1 MLPRGTTFEP
11 RMTRPPPFTVT
22 TPDSP
27 SIPGE
32 TAPRR
37 NARTSHKLFS
47 RPDENTNTLFDIV
60 EQSAIKYGDKQAL
73 GSRKLT
79 RMHHETKKV
88 KKLVDGELQEVDKKW
103 SYFELSGY
111 EYITYTQYHQLT
123 LDIGAGLRKLGLA
136 SPDRVHM
143 FASTSAHWL
152 AIAHGATS
160 QSMPIVTAYDTLGE
174 DGLRYSLTA
183 TKAKAIFLEPQLL
196 RILLKVLIAAKDI
209 RFIIYNTECEH
220 GVQQTDLELLR
231 SSFPHITTFS
241 FEELRKLGAENPTAT
256 TLPSA
261 DDLACIM
268 YTSGSTGVPKGVELT
283 HKNIVAS
290 VAGIN
295 TVLGDYLNPGDGLLA
310 YLPLAHIFE
319 VLLEHVALYHGVTL
333 GYGSPRTL
341 SDTNCRNCAGDI
353 REFKPTLLVGVPAV
367 WETIK
372 KGILANVARGSPIL
386 RKAFWSAFHTK
397 KALLSKGLPGSA
409 LLDSLVFNKVKAATG
424 GRLRFCLTAAAPI
437 SRETQ
442 EFISMTIAPLINA
455 YGSTE
460 TAGMGAICD
469 PRTWTMS
476 ACGEVESSIEV
487 KLVDYP
493 EAGYLATS
501 APNPQGEVWIRG
513 PSVAKGYY
521 GNTRETAAS
530 FSEGWFKTGDIGE
543 WDCNGH
549 LRIID
554 RKKNLVKTLNG
565 EYIALEKLESLYR
578 SATIVANLC
587 VYASTS
593 ETHPIVLIQPAE
605 PALIKLAEELGVKGH
620 GMGDLAHDKK
630 IQRSVLEQLQAV
642 GRKSGL
648 TGVEVVV
655 GVVLADE
662 EWTPENVR
670 SLESFILQTLTWK
683 NLVTAT
689 FKLNRKAL
697 FERYQT
703 EIEDVYVNNRK

>member
-1 MLPRGTTFEP
+1 MSHKSTTFEP
-11 RMTRPPPFTVT
+11 RMSRLPPFTV
-22 TPDSP
+22 PVAHSP
-27 SIPGE
+27 SILGQ
-32 TAPRR
+32 TVPRR
-37 NARTSHKLFS
+37 NARASGELLSK
-47 RPDENTNTLFDIV
+47 PDENISTLFDIV
-60 EQSAIKYGDKQAL
+60 EQSALQYGDRKAL
-73 GSRKLT
+73 GSRKII
-79 RMHHETKKV
+79 RMHNETKKV
-88 KKLVDGELQEVDKKW
+88 KKLVNGELQEVDKKW

-111 EYITYTQYHQLT
+111 EYMSFTGYHKLA
-123 LDIGAGLRKLGLA
+123 LEVGAGFRQLGLA

-152 AIAHGATS
+152 ATAHGAIS

-183 TKAKAIFLEPQLL
+183 TKAKAIFLEPHLL
-196 RILLKVLIAAKDI
+196 SLLVKVLKDAKDI
-209 RFIIYNTECEH
+209 QFIIYNTDSEH
-220 GVQQTDLELLR
+220 TVREQDMVLLK
-231 SSFPHITTFS
+231 SSFGHITVLS
-241 FEELRKLGAENPTAT
+241 FEELRQLGEENPIAT
-256 TLPSA
+256 TLPST

-295 TVLGDYLNPGDGLLA
+295 TILGPHISPDDGLLA

-319 VLLEHVALYHGVTL
+319 VLLEHVALYRGITL

-341 SDTNCRNCAGDI
+341 SEANCRNCVGDI

-367 WETIK
+367 WETVK
-372 KGILANVARGSPIL
+372 KGVIASVDRGGPVL
-386 RKAFWSAFHTK
+386 KAAFWSAFHTK
-397 KALLSKGLPGSA
+397 RTLMSNGLPGSK

-424 GRLRFCLTAAAPI
+424 GRLRLCLTSAAPI

-442 EFISMTIAPLINA
+442 EFLSMAIAPLISA

-469 PRTWTMS
+469 PLSWTID
-476 ACGEVESSIEV
+476 ACGEVASSVEI

-493 EAGYLATS
+493 DAGYHATNL
-501 APNPQGEVWIRG
+501 PNPQGEVWIRG
-513 PSVAKGYY
+513 HSVAKGYY
-521 GNTRETAAS
+521 ENAEETSAA

-543 WDCNGH
+543 WDRNGH

-593 ETHPIVLIQPAE
+593 ESHPIVLVQPAE
-605 PALIKLAEELGVKGH
+605 PALIKLADTLGVKGH
-620 GMGDLAHDKK
+620 GIGDLVHEEK
-630 IQRSVLEQLQAV
+630 IQREVLHQMQAI
-642 GRKSGL
+642 GRRSGL
-648 TGVEVVV
+648 AGIEMIV

-662 EWTPENVR
+662 EWTPQNG
-670 SLESFILQTLTWK
+670 
-683 NLVTAT
+683 LVTAT
-689 FKLNRKAL
+689 LKLNRKAL
-697 FERYQT
+697 SDKYQR
-703 EIEDVYVNNRK
+703 EIEAAYVKSKE